1 MAVPADRTS
10 KRTVTAIV
18 FVTAA
23 LAFGFFAGKQA
34 TRPTVPLAP
43 NERLSDTPT
52 VVVAVRALARLESVS
67 FHMERV
73 IDLKDRQSHM
83 FGLVQ
88 AEDSILLVAAGDV
101 FAGIDLTKMQD
112 GDMTI
117 EPTLHRVTLRLPPPE
132 ILSSRLDNERTYV
145 HSRKTDLLAERKEQ
159 IETRARQ
166 VAEASIREG
175 ALQAGILDR
184 AKQSAEHTLTALVR
198 SLGYDQ
204 VTVIWAD
211 GPAPPVGER

>member
-1 MAVPADRTS
+1 MVALLVAAV
-10 KRTVTAIV
+10 
-18 FVTAA
+18 A
-23 LAFGFFAGKQA
+23 LGFGFFAGRNAAKPA
-34 TRPTVPLAP
+34 VPLAP

-52 VVVAVRALARLESVS
+52 VLVAVRALARLESVA

-73 IDLKDRQSHM
+73 IDLREKQSAL

-101 FAGIDLTKMQD
+101 VAGIDLQRMQD
-112 GDMTI
+112 GDVTL
-117 EPTLHRVTLRLPPPE
+117 EPQAKRVTMRLPAPE
-132 ILSSRLDNERTYV
+132 ILSVRLDNERTYV
-145 HSRKTDLLAERKEQ
+145 HSRKTDLLAERKLQ

-166 VAEASIREG
+166 LAEASIREG
-175 ALQAGILDR
+175 ALQAGVLDR

-204 VTVIWAD
+204 VVISWTD
-211 GPAPPVGER
+211 GPSASPITGER